1 MINITFPDNSV
12 RKYEKGITP
21 YEIAKS
27 ISNSLAREVLSAS
40 HDDEIIEVHTSIEN
54 DGLIKFFKWDDKEG
68 KSAFWHSTAHVLAQ
82 VILEIYPHSKLT
94 IGPAIESGF
103 YYDVDFRDHS
113 LSLIHI

>member
-40 HDDEIIEVHTSIEN
+40 LDDEIIEVHTCLLYTSPSPR
-54 DGLIKFFKWDDKEG
+54 DQRGSRMPS
-68 KSAFWHSTAHVLAQ
+68 SA
-82 VILEIYPHSKLT
+82 
-94 IGPAIESGF
+94 
-103 YYDVDFRDHS
+103 
-113 LSLIHI
+113 

>member
-40 HDDEIIEVHTSIEN
+40 LTMMK
-54 DGLIKFFKWDDKEG
+54 LLKFIR
-68 KSAFWHSTAHVLAQ
+68 V
-82 VILEIYPHSKLT
+82 
-94 IGPAIESGF
+94 
-103 YYDVDFRDHS
+103 
-113 LSLIHI
+113 

>member
-40 HDDEIIEVHTSIEN
+40 LDDEIIEVHT
-54 DGLIKFFKWDDKEG
+54 
-68 KSAFWHSTAHVLAQ
+68 V
-82 VILEIYPHSKLT
+82 
-94 IGPAIESGF
+94 
-103 YYDVDFRDHS
+103 
-113 LSLIHI
+113 

>member
-40 HDDEIIEVHTSIEN
+40 HDDEIIEVGELNSETNNSVTNKILKKIKN
-54 DGLIKFFKWDDKEG
+54 D
-68 KSAFWHSTAHVLAQ
+68 TN
-82 VILEIYPHSKLT
+82 
-94 IGPAIESGF
+94 
-103 YYDVDFRDHS
+103 
-113 LSLIHI
+113 